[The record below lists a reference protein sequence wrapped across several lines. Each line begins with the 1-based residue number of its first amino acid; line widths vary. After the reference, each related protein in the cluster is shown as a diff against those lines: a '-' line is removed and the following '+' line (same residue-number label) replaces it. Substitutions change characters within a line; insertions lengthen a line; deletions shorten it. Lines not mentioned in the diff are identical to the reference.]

1 MPRSAGFACLALLL
15 GCTAPA
21 HAHFPWLALS
31 PEERPTEV
39 KLYFGEEAAPDDPE
53 LLDNIKASEVFA
65 VGGFRGE
72 PKPISFKK
80 GEWALEGTMPE
91 GQSSS
96 TVVLR
101 LTYGVISREE
111 EPFLLKYYAKAYP
124 SALPGSWRAVEKP
137 DLLPMEVTPRQDGDA
152 VIFQVTM
159 DGKPAADAQVVI
171 AGPGL
176 SEEVEG
182 TTNEMGEFS
191 TELPEAGQYSIRARV
206 MEEKAGEHEGKAY
219 NDVRHYSTLTLN
231 YVPVQITSAPHD
243 WPALQQGTTSFGA
256 AAVDGWLYV
265 YGGHYGKAHHYSQ
278 EGQSGDFRRLNL
290 RQPEEWE
297 SLAGGPKLT
306 GLAMVVHN
314 GKLYR
319 VGGFTA
325 TNTDD
330 QEQSLWSQDDF
341 ARFDP
346 ATMQWEELPSL
357 PEGRSSHDVAIVGDT
372 LYVVGGWNM
381 QGDEET
387 VWHDTA
393 WSVDLSA
400 DRLEWQPVTPP
411 DFHRRAVAAAAWNDK
426 LYVLGGMQDEGG
438 TTTRVAVY
446 DPATQEWSEGP
457 ALLGGGM
464 EGFGAAAFATD
475 GRLYATTMSGA
486 VQQLAADGSQWKFV
500 GQLEHPRFFHEMVA
514 IGPGE
519 LVIVGG
525 AHMSVGKI
533 DELERLAV
541 PATATAAR

>member
-1 MPRSAGFACLALLL
+1 MIRPAGWACVAVLLA
-15 GCTAPA
+15 CTAPA
-21 HAHFPWLALS
+21 QAHFPWLALS

-39 KLYFGEEAAPDDPE
+39 KLYFGEEAAPDDPD
-53 LLDNIKASEVFA
+53 LLDNIAASEVFA

-72 PKPISFKK
+72 PQPITFKK
-80 GEWALEGTMPE
+80 GEWALEGAVPE
-91 GQSSS
+91 GQSAS

-101 LTYGVISREE
+101 LTYGVITRGE

-124 SALPGSWRAVEKP
+124 SALPGTWRAVEKAE
-137 DLLPMEVTPRQDGDA
+137 LLPMEVTPRQDGDG
-152 VIFQVTM
+152 VVFLVTK
-159 DGKPAADAQVVI
+159 DGKPVAESEVVI
-171 AGPGL
+171 VGPGL
-176 SEEVEG
+176 SEDLKG
-182 TTNEMGEFS
+182 TTDEHGEFR
-191 TELPEAGQYSIRARV
+191 TALPEAGQYSIRARLV
-206 MEEKAGEHEGKAY
+206 EETTGEHEGKAY

-231 YVPVQITSAPHD
+231 YVPSRLTSAPHD
-243 WPALQQGTTSFGA
+243 WPALPQGTTSFGA
-256 AAVDGWLYV
+256 AVVDGWLYV
-265 YGGHYGKAHHYSQ
+265 YGGHYGEAHHYSQ
-278 EGQSGDFRRLNL
+278 EGQSGDFLRLNL

-306 GLAMVVHN
+306 GLAMVAHG

-325 TNTDD
+325 TNTDAED
-330 QEQSLWSQDDF
+330 QNLWSQDDF

-357 PEGRSSHDVAIVGDT
+357 PQGRSSHDVAIVGDM

-400 DRLEWQPVTPP
+400 DQLEWQPVTSPG
-411 DFHRRAVAAAAWNDK
+411 FHRRAVAAAAWNDK

-438 TTTRVAVY
+438 TTTRAAVY
-446 DPATQEWSEGP
+446 DPATKEWSEGP

-464 EGFGAAAFATD
+464 EGFGAAAFAVD
-475 GRLYATTMSGA
+475 GRLFATTMSGA
-486 VQQLAADGSQWKFV
+486 VQELAADGSKWTFA
-500 GQLEHPRFFHEMVA
+500 GQLQEPRFFHEMA
-514 IGPGE
+514 PTGPGE

-541 PATATAAR
+541 SAAAIE